1 MQTKK
6 ERNIQLEH
14 AVLEWNQTYLNRDSV
29 LTEALVGECFADQF
43 IVEPNGRRYEATR
56 RTYKEFLDGM
66 KSTMDSIRYQV
77 THTVADEESVVFSMQ
92 VQICKSDHAAENF
105 FAMLLVRF
113 NDSEK
118 ISLWHEI
125 YVQQGR
131 LV

>member
-6 ERNIQLEH
+6 ERNIQLAH
-14 AVLEWNQTYLNRDSV
+14 AVLEWNQKYLHRDSI

-43 IVEPNGRRYEATR
+43 IVEPNGRRYEANR

-66 KSTMDSIRYQV
+66 KSTMDSIWYQV

-92 VQICKSDHAAENF
+92 VQICKSDHTAEDF
-105 FAMLLVRF
+105 CAMLLVRF
-113 NDSEK
+113 NDSAK

-125 YVQQGR
+125 YVQQGQ

>member
-6 ERNIQLEH
+6 ERNIQLAH
-14 AVLEWNQTYLNRDSV
+14 AVLEWNQSYLNRDSV
-29 LTEALVGECFADQF
+29 LTDALVGECFADQF
-43 IVEPNGRRYEATR
+43 VVEPNGRRYEANR
-56 RTYKEFLDGM
+56 KTYKEFLDGM

-77 THTVADEESVVFSMQ
+77 THAVGDEESVVFSMQ
-92 VQICKSDHAAENF
+92 VQICKSDHTTENF

-125 YVQQGR
+125 YVQQGQ